1 VNQNNQTDD
10 AAQGNAVFDAIVTK
24 FLLIL
29 EARLKNTKSILI
41 QIFVVMISSEAE
53 SAQII
58 ETLQDMK
65 FGIDRVTAQFSE
77 SKVSKEGDAKPNE
90 VSKEGDAKPKPI

>member
-10 AAQGNAVFDAIVTK
+10 AAQGNAMFDAIVTK

-65 FGIDRVTAQFSE
+65 FGIDRVTAQ
-77 SKVSKEGDAKPNE
+77 E
-90 VSKEGDAKPKPI
+90 VSKEGDEEKSSKRKG

>member
-1 VNQNNQTDD
+1 MNKNNQTDN
-10 AAQGNAVFDAIVTK
+10 AAEGNAVFDAIVTK

-29 EARLKNTKSILI
+29 EARFKKTKSIII
-41 QIFVVMISSEAE
+41 QIFVVLISSEAE

-65 FGIDRVTAQFSE
+65 FGIDRVTAQVSG
-77 SKVSKEGDAKPNE
+77 VSKEGNDH
-90 VSKEGDAKPKPI
+90 